1 VAPHEADW
9 ISGFDASDS
18 VFTIVDPNAGVEQAG
33 ARVLRLRAPWPNP
46 ARGLVWLGLELP
58 TESVVTVS
66 VFDLAG
72 REVARPI
79 AQERFSAGPVA
90 REWRPAGLAPGVYTV
105 RAAVGGAKLT
115 RRLVWLGA
123 R

>member
-1 VAPHEADW
+1 V
-9 ISGFDASDS
+9 
-18 VFTIVDPNAGVEQAG
+18 
-33 ARVLRLRAPWPNP
+33 R
-46 ARGLVWLGLELP
+46 LGLELP
-58 TESVVTVS
+58 SESVVTVS

-79 AQERFSAGPVA
+79 AGERFSAGSVA

-105 RAAVGGAKLT
+105 RAAVGGARLT
-115 RRLVWLGA
+115 QRLVWLGG